1 MMYGDPQQQQQQ
13 PPHPQHPQPPP
24 QQYQHHPQVGE
35 FPRGPPQQQQPPPPP
50 MMRQPSAS
58 STNMGGAPPEYH
70 HHPLAPPPHRPYDVH
85 GDSFAAKRIR
95 KVGQRRAVDYSSTVV
110 RYMQIRMWQ
119 RDSRSRKVLQPT
131 PAAGIDMLPTV
142 AFSDNPSTSFAA
154 KFVHTSLNKNRCSI
168 NRVLWTPTGRRL
180 ITGSQSG
187 EFTLWNGQSF
197 NFEMIL
203 QAHDQAI
210 RSMVWSYNENWMVTG
225 DDGGALKYW
234 QNNMNNV
241 KANKFA
247 HKESVRDLSFCRT
260 DLKFCSCS
268 DDTTVKVW
276 DFARCQ
282 EERSLSGHG
291 WDVKSVDWHPT
302 KSLLVSGGK
311 DNLVKLW
318 DAKAGKELSSFHGH
332 KNTVLCVK
340 WNQNGN
346 WVLTAS
352 KDQIIKLY
360 DIRAMKELE
369 SFRGHR
375 KDVTE
380 LLLQILAFAEA
391 HRQIFD
397 DRFGICNKCLILQLL
412 RRDLIVELS
421 SNDVNSVV
429 ELHWII
435 THDWIIV
442 EAPLAFDKADLE
454 SAVTDAKNSYA
465 RIGMDAEEQYLL
477 NINHETPQL
486 EIPNAHDNSVWDLAW
501 HPIGYILCSGS
512 NDHTTKFWC
521 RNRPGD
527 SARDKFNV
535 GHSQGYG
542 EQNPTLAGSMP
553 GNFPGP
559 EHPTTPGPFASGLT
573 RNEGNIPGVGVAM
586 PLMDT
591 SVQGEQKLPPVV
603 SMPLGAPPLP
613 LGPHPS
619 LLAANQQ
626 QAYHQNAQQIQH
638 HQPHPQQMP
647 SMPMPPP
654 NLPQLQP
661 PSRLLL
667 PHPHLPRPP
676 PQLPPLGM
684 PSSIPSSMAGSM
696 PMPSMPTSLP
706 MPMPGQ
712 MVMPG
717 MNPMV
722 PQMQQ
727 GHFMGINPMHSQSA
741 PSVGGIPNG
750 LQGPS
755 NAGGAQMYSPAGAFN
770 RPQGGPV
777 PPMPGLNPYQ
787 PGNPNASGMGTMPS
801 NFAIPSGMPPPLPPG
816 PPPHGQ
822 TPQ

>member
-1 MMYGDPQQQQQQ
+1 MMYGDQHHHHLQQQQQ
-13 PPHPQHPQPPP
+13 PPHPQHPPPPPP
-24 QQYQHHPQVGE
+24 QQQQQQQHQPMMGE
-35 FPRGPPQQQQPPPPP
+35 YPRGPQQPPPPP

-58 STNMGGAPPEYH
+58 STTLNAPEYH
-70 HHPLAPPPHRPYDVH
+70 HQPPAQPPYD
-85 GDSFAAKRIR
+85 DSFAAKRMR
-95 KVGQRRAVDYSSTVV
+95 KIGQRRTVDYTSTVV
-110 RYMQIRMWQ
+110 RFMQIRMWQ
-119 RDSRSRKVLQPT
+119 RDARDRTVLQPT
-131 PAAGIDMLPTV
+131 PAAAIDMLPAV
-142 AFSDNPSTSFAA
+142 AYSDNPSTSFAT

-168 NRVLWTPTGRRL
+168 NRVLWTPSGRRL

-225 DDGGALKYW
+225 DDGGSIKYW

-241 KANKFA
+241 KANKTA

-282 EERSLSGHG
+282 EERSLAGHG

-318 DAKAGKELSSFHGH
+318 DAKSGRELSSFHGH

-375 KDVTE
+375 KDVTA
-380 LLLQILAFAEA
+380 LAWHPFHEEYFVSGSFDGS
-391 HRQIFD
+391 IF
-397 DRFGICNKCLILQLL
+397 
-412 RRDLIVELS
+412 
-421 SNDVNSVV
+421 
-429 ELHWII
+429 HWL
-435 THDWIIV
+435 V
-442 EAPLAFDKADLE
+442 
-454 SAVTDAKNSYA
+454 
-465 RIGMDAEEQYLL
+465 G
-477 NINHETPQL
+477 HENPQV

-527 SARDKFNV
+527 PSRDKFNM
-535 GHSQGYG
+535 GHIQGYG
-542 EQNPTLAGSMP
+542 EQNPALAGRMP

-559 EHPTTPGPFASGLT
+559 ETPTTPGPFAAGLT
-573 RNEGNIPGVGVAM
+573 RNEGTIPGVGVAM
-586 PLMDT
+586 PLSIPSLD
-591 SVQGEQKLPPVV
+591 SSAQGEQKPFLQV
-603 SMPLGAPPLP
+603 SMPSGAPPLP
-613 LGPHPS
+613 PGPHPS
-619 LLAANQQ
+619 LLVANQQ
-626 QAYHQNAQQIQH
+626 QAYQQNAQQVQQQH
-638 HQPHPQQMP
+638 QALPQQMS
-647 SMPMPPP
+647 SMPLPPQ

-661 PSRLLL
+661 PSHLPLL

-676 PQLPPLGM
+676 PQLPPHGM
-684 PSSIPSSMAGSM
+684 PSSMPSSVPGSM
-696 PMPSMPTSLP
+696 PSSMPTSLQ
-706 MPMPGQ
+706 MQMPGPMGMQSTMNQ
-712 MVMPG
+712 MIRPL
-717 MNPMV
+717 P
-722 PQMQQ
+722 Q
-727 GHFMGINPMHSQSA
+727 GHFMGMNPMHSGSLPHGGGPQ
-741 PSVGGIPNG
+741 VGGIPNG
-750 LQGPS
+750 LPNMQGPS
-755 NAGGAQMYSPAGAFN
+755 NASGNQMYPPGGAFN
-770 RPQGGPV
+770 RPQGGQMPS
-777 PPMPGLNPYQ
+777 MPGLNPYQ
-787 PGNPNASGMGTMPS
+787 SGNPNATGMGTMPS
-801 NFAIPSGMPPPLPPG
+801 NFGLPSGVPPPLPPG

-822 TPQ
+822 TQQ

>member
-1 MMYGDPQQQQQQ
+1 
-13 PPHPQHPQPPP
+13 
-24 QQYQHHPQVGE
+24 
-35 FPRGPPQQQQPPPPP
+35 

-58 STNMGGAPPEYH
+58 SSNMGGQPDYH
-70 HHPLAPPPHRPYDVH
+70 HQPLAQPPHPPYDAQ

-95 KVGQRRAVDYSSTVV
+95 KIGQRRAVDYTSTVV
-110 RYMQIRMWQ
+110 RYLQIRMFQ
-119 RDSRSRKVLQPT
+119 RDSRDRTVLQPT
-131 PAAGIDMLPTV
+131 PAAAIDMLPAV
-142 AFSDNPSTSFAA
+142 AYSDNPSTSFAS

-168 NRVLWTPTGRRL
+168 NRVLWTPSGRRL

-203 QAHDQAI
+203 QAHDQAV

-225 DDGGALKYW
+225 DDGGSIKYW

-241 KANKFA
+241 KAYKSA

-291 WDVKSVDWHPT
+291 WDVKTVDWHPT
-302 KSLLVSGGK
+302 KSLLASGGK

-318 DAKAGKELSSFHGH
+318 DAKSGRELSSFHGH

-369 SFRGHR
+369 SFRGHQ
-375 KDVTE
+375 KDVTA
-380 LLLQILAFAEA
+380 LAWHPFDEEYFVSGSLDGS
-391 HRQIFD
+391 IF
-397 DRFGICNKCLILQLL
+397 
-412 RRDLIVELS
+412 
-421 SNDVNSVV
+421 
-429 ELHWII
+429 HWLVG
-435 THDWIIV
+435 HD
-442 EAPLAFDKADLE
+442 
-454 SAVTDAKNSYA
+454 
-465 RIGMDAEEQYLL
+465 
-477 NINHETPQL
+477 TPQV

-527 SARDKFNV
+527 PARDKFNV

-542 EQNPTLAGSMP
+542 DQNSALAGRMP
-553 GNFPGP
+553 GNFPGTEP
-559 EHPTTPGPFASGLT
+559 PTTPGPFAAGLT

-586 PLMDT
+586 PFSIPTFDP
-591 SVQGEQKLPPVV
+591 SAQGEQRPPLA

-613 LGPHPS
+613 PGPHPS
-619 LLAANQQ
+619 LLVANQQ
-626 QAYHQNAQQIQH
+626 QPYQQQNPQQIQH
-638 HQPHPQQMP
+638 HQAHPQQMP
-647 SMPMPPP
+647 QLPLPPS

-661 PSRLLL
+661 PSHLSMLS
-667 PHPHLPRPP
+667 HPHLPRNP
-676 PQLPPLGM
+676 PQISPLGM
-684 PSSIPSSMAGSM
+684 PSSM
-696 PMPSMPTSLP
+696 PGPMPTSLP
-706 MPMPGQ
+706 MPMPSQMGMPGALNQ
-712 MVMPG
+712 MVP
-717 MNPMV
+717 PF
-722 PQMQQ
+722 QQ
-727 GHFMGINPMHSQSA
+727 GHFMGMNPMHSGAA
-741 PSVGGIPNG
+741 PQVGGIANG
-750 LQGPS
+750 LPNMQGPS
-755 NAGGAQMYSPAGAFN
+755 NASGNQMYQSAGAFN
-770 RPQGGPV
+770 RPQAGPM
-777 PPMPGLNPYQ
+777 PPMPGHNPYQ
-787 PGNPNASGMGTMPS
+787 SGNPNAAGMPS
-801 NFAIPSGMPPPLPPG
+801 NFNIPSGMPPPLPPG

-822 TPQ
+822 TK